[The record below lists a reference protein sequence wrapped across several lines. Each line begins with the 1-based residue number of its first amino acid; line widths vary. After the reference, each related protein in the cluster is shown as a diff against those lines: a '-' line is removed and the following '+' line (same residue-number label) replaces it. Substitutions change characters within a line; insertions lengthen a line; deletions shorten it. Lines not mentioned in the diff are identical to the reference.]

1 MTFKESLKQLFNKD
15 NIKPFLFIFSIYV
28 IAYSSIILADVYYID
43 DLRRSIDGN
52 PGWENF
58 SRYMSNYLSM
68 GLNFSR
74 RLTDIYP
81 LGQLLAIVFL
91 SLSSLTLSLL
101 FNKRSYVLYTA
112 STIIGLSPY
121 FLENISYRYDSLY
134 MSIAVFATIFPYL
147 FIKNKRWFMPIGVLS
162 LLLMWTTYQA
172 ANFIYVAAGVLVLL
186 LGYLNSNKFNKSDA
200 VAMAA
205 CMLLSLIIFK
215 FFIYTEVD
223 GYVNNQMVS
232 GVSGIVDN
240 LKLYFDILARDFKN
254 TAVFMFS
261 ISLFVLLLINIFI
274 VKRSALAVLVALI
287 AFVFLTIFSYG
298 LYLILQKPLFALRA
312 LNGIGGVICILVMFN
327 LYLAE
332 SKILKFTSSVLSI
345 LFVANLAIISLSYGN
360 ALKSQQRYT
369 NFRLEL
375 MLSDLNSISHKIN
388 QIVIR
393 SNGINLSPVTQNT
406 IDAFPILEQLIF
418 QRLQQGWLWT
428 SWANYAHYGLNAW
441 GDSCEKSNS
450 PLQTLDT
457 ALHKIE
463 EYPNQCFEVWYK

>member
-1 MTFKESLKQLFNKD
+1 MTFKESLNQLFNKD

-74 RLTDIYP
+74 RITDIYP
-81 LGQLLAIVFL
+81 LGQLLAIVVL

-101 FNKRSYVLYTA
+101 FDKRSYVLYAA

-134 MSIAVFATIFPYL
+134 MTIAVFATIFPYL
-147 FIKNKRWFMPIGVLS
+147 FIKNKRWFIPIGVLS

-172 ANFIYVAAGVLVLL
+172 ANFIYVATGILILL
-186 LGYLNSNKFNKSDA
+186 LGYLNSNKFNKNDV

-205 CMLLSLIIFK
+205 SMLISLVIFK
-215 FFIYTEVD
+215 FFIYTEVNA
-223 GYVNNQMVS
+223 YVSNQMVS
-232 GVSGIVDN
+232 GLSGIADN

-254 TAVFMFS
+254 TTIFIFC
-261 ISLFVLLLINIFI
+261 ILLFVLLLINVFVI
-274 VKRSALAVLVALI
+274 KRSVLAVLIVFV
-287 AFVFLTIFSYG
+287 AFVFLAIFSYG

-312 LNGIGGVICILVMFN
+312 LNGIGGVVCILVMLN

-332 SKILKFTSSVLSI
+332 TKRLRFSSNVISI
-345 LFVANLAIISLSYGN
+345 LFVIHLAIISLSYGN
-360 ALKSQQRYT
+360 ALKSQQKYT
-369 NFRLEL
+369 DFRLEL
-375 MLSDLNSISHKIN
+375 MLSDLNGMTDKIN
-388 QIVIR
+388 KISVR
-393 SNGINLSPVTQNT
+393 SNGVKLSPAAQNT
-406 IDAFPILEQLIF
+406 ANAFPIIGRLNF
-418 QRLQQGWLWT
+418 QYLQQGWVWT
-428 SWANYAHYGLNAW
+428 SAVNYKHYRINTGNCDKPNA
-441 GDSCEKSNS
+441 
-450 PLQTLDT
+450 PVQILDT
-457 ALHKIE
+457 PFHKIE
-463 EYPNQCFEVWYK
+463 EYPNKCFEVWYK